1 MPTPSSGRESR
12 RGSKSNASAN
22 EAYKSS
28 SDRREKAK
36 SSQIYDSRRRPSR
49 QAESGLGSASAR
61 PQLKGRTNSAP
72 LIDRG
77 GAEAGARQSDRY
89 GDQPAASSTASTT
102 PRAGGYGDVDAQ
114 DEDEV
119 AGVVGTLKS
128 YQPFKSFEVRYRTVA
143 GCKEHMTDLSRNRRH
158 PRTFPISTL
167 LSWEQR
173 ALGSL
178 RLFRKL

>member
-12 RGSKSNASAN
+12 RGSKPNATSN

-28 SDRREKAK
+28 NERREKAK

-77 GAEAGARQSDRY
+77 GADHGSRQSDRY
-89 GDQPAASSTASTT
+89 GDQTAVSSTASTT
-102 PRAGGYGDVDAQ
+102 PRAGTYADRDAQ

-119 AGVVGTLKS
+119 AGVVGALKT
-128 YQPFKSFEVRYRTVA
+128 YQPFKSFQVGCSRVF
-143 GCKEHMTDLSRNRRH
+143 GCKEHMTDLFRNRRR
-158 PRTFPISTL
+158 PKTSPIST
-167 LSWEQR
+167 W
-173 ALGSL
+173 
-178 RLFRKL
+178 

>member
-12 RGSKSNASAN
+12 RGSKSNAAAN

-49 QAESGLGSASAR
+49 QAESALGSASAR

-72 LIDRG
+72 LVDRV
-77 GAEAGARQSDRY
+77 AEYGSRQTDRY
-89 GDQPAASSTASTT
+89 GDQTAVSSTASTT
-102 PRAGGYGDVDAQ
+102 PRVGTYADRDAQ

-119 AGVVGTLKS
+119 AGVVGAFKT
-128 YQPFKSFEVRYRTVA
+128 YQPFKSFEVQYKRLF
-143 GCKEHMTDLSRNRRH
+143 GCKEHMTDQSPNRRL
-158 PRTFPISTL
+158 PTTSLIST
-167 LSWEQR
+167 W
-173 ALGSL
+173 
-178 RLFRKL
+178 